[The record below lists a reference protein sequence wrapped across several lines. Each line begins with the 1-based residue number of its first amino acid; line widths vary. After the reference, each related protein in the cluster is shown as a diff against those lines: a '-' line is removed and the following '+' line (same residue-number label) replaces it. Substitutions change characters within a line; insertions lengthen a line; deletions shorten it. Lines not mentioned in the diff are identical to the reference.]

1 MKDSFKFDYFYGS
14 QAEQFSFFRLPKI
27 LIRDERFKKIS
38 SDAKILYGIML
49 DRMSLSR
56 ENKWMDQNNRV
67 YIIFTLKE
75 VMKEFECCQ
84 RKAGS
89 LMAEL
94 DSKSGIGLIERKRQ
108 GLGRPDLIYLKN
120 FIAVQEDISQK
131 EEKQEQGEVLPL
143 QSGKEMPLITGAEDS
158 FQTGK
163 AIPMQRGNREKLQ
176 GGADLPLQSGKNLHI
191 QNSTEILSKSGNEA
205 PTNNTEKNKTERN
218 KTERNK
224 TEDSIYPIYPTKE
237 KGAMDVTEVY
247 RRIVKEN
254 ISDETLYS
262 NLPIMQ
268 RRMLD
273 EMVEL
278 MVETL
283 STQKEMIKI
292 AGDVYPAE
300 LVKERLRAI
309 NSSHVEY
316 IFACLK
322 QNVSHIRN
330 IKGYLLAALFNAPAT
345 ISSYY
350 DALIRHNR
358 SKPYDV

>member
-1 MKDSFKFDYFYGS
+1 MQNFKFDYFYGS

-27 LIRDERFKKIS
+27 LIRDARFKKIS

-131 EEKQEQGEVLPL
+131 EEKQEQGEVLLL
-143 QSGKEMPLITGAEDS
+143 QSGKEMPLITGAEDF
-158 FQTGK
+158 FQAGK
-163 AIPMQRGNREKLQ
+163 AAPMQRCNREKLQ
-176 GGADLPLQSGKNLHI
+176 GSTDLPLQSGKNLH
-191 QNSTEILSKSGNEA
+191 NRSSTELLPRSGIEIPANK
-205 PTNNTEKNKTERN
+205 TEKNKTERN
-218 KTERNK
+218 N
-224 TEDSIYPIYPTKE
+224 TEDSIYLIYPKKE
-237 KGAMDVTEVY
+237 NDAMDVAEVY

-254 ISDETLYS
+254 ISYETLYS

-268 RRMLD
+268 RRMLH

-278 MVETL
+278 MVEVLAVNRKVLRIGGT
-283 STQKEMIKI
+283 
-292 AGDVYPAE
+292 DYPYQ
-300 LVKERLRAI
+300 LVKNRFLCI
-309 NSSHVEY
+309 GQDHVEY
-316 IFACLK
+316 VLHCLE
-322 QNVSHIRN
+322 QTASRIGN
-330 IKGYLLAALFNAPAT
+330 IKAYILTSLFNATAT
-345 ISSYY
+345 MDTYY
-350 DALIRHNR
+350 TMAVQHDM
-358 SKPYDV
+358 VMEE

>member
-27 LIRDERFKKIS
+27 LIRDARFKKIS

-56 ENKWMDQNNRV
+56 ENKGMDQNNRV

-143 QSGKEMPLITGAEDS
+143 QSGK
-158 FQTGK
+158 
-163 AIPMQRGNREKLQ
+163 
-176 GGADLPLQSGKNLHI
+176 NLHARS
-191 QNSTEILSKSGNEA
+191 STELLLRSGIEIPA
-205 PTNNTEKNKTERN
+205 NNTDKNNTDKN

-237 KGAMDVTEVY
+237 KDAMDVTEVY

-254 ISDETLYS
+254 ISYETLYS

-268 RRMLD
+268 RRMLH
-273 EMVEL
+273 EIVEL
-278 MVETL
+278 MVEVLAVNRKVLRISGT
-283 STQKEMIKI
+283 
-292 AGDVYPAE
+292 DYPYQ
-300 LVKERLRAI
+300 LVKNRFLCI
-309 NSSHVEY
+309 GQDHVEY
-316 IFACLK
+316 VLHCLE
-322 QNVSHIRN
+322 QTASRIGN
-330 IKGYLLAALFNAPAT
+330 IKAYILTTLFNATAT
-345 ISSYY
+345 MDTYY
-350 DALIRHNR
+350 TMAVQHDM
-358 SKPYDV
+358 VMEE

>member
-27 LIRDERFKKIS
+27 LIRDARFKKIS

-56 ENKWMDQNNRV
+56 ENKWMDQNKRV

-143 QSGKEMPLITGAEDS
+143 QSGKEMPLITGEEDS

-163 AIPMQRGNREKLQ
+163 AASMQRGNGKKLQ
-176 GGADLPLQSGKNLHI
+176 NGTVLSLQSGKNLHTRS
-191 QNSTEILSKSGNEA
+191 STELLSKSGIEILA
-205 PTNNTEKNKTERN
+205 NNTEKN

-237 KGAMDVTEVY
+237 KDAMDVTEVY

-254 ISDETLYS
+254 ISYKTLYS

-278 MVETL
+278 MVEVLAVNRKVLRIGGT
-283 STQKEMIKI
+283 
-292 AGDVYPAE
+292 DYPYQ
-300 LVKERLRAI
+300 LVKNRFLCI
-309 NSSHVEY
+309 GQDHVEY
-316 IFACLK
+316 VLYCLE
-322 QNVSHIRN
+322 QTASRIGN
-330 IKGYLLAALFNAPAT
+330 IKAYILTSLFNATAT
-345 ISSYY
+345 MDTYY
-350 DALIRHNR
+350 TMAVQHDM
-358 SKPYDV
+358 VMEE